1 MVSVRHNKPHNHICI
16 ESIFSLVKWRKQTCL
31 SDMAEVSAGAVILV
45 GFVLPVNGS
54 ATVSNTAFKS
64 CLVD

>member
-45 GFVLPVNGS
+45 GFEISLETDTCFKTLLVVCVVL
-54 ATVSNTAFKS
+54 
-64 CLVD
+64 